1 MFISIIGD
9 TSTISS
15 RGTVDVSTGDC
26 HVANKAQKE
35 ELPKQIV
42 STKKQT

>member
-1 MFISIIGD
+1 MSLY
-9 TSTISS
+9 
-15 RGTVDVSTGDC
+15 GTQGIVNF
-26 HVANKAQKE
+26 ANKAQKE